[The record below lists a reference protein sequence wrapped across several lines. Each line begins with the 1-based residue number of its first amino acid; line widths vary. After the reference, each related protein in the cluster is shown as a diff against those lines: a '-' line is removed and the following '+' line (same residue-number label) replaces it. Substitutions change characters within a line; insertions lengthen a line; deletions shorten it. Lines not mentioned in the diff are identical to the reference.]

1 MRPRHAVILT
11 LSGDGDCPLWSY
23 LQSGT
28 LPWLISFIC
37 HSYVNCRVC
46 TQNSQSGTLCCA
58 FANLIPYSYS
68 YAPPRKSFSC
78 NTHGSPRKCCK
89 QKTYSVTKPF
99 RCNTYKKQGARGLW
113 LTRFASRIAVLGNP
127 RRQRTYLNFSL
138 FNHSVS
144 PWQSCFKA
152 PSTGAATISRTR
164 SRSAGTCSFLKPLVS
179 MVSCR
184 RTVIFAGQS
193 IQWPV
198 R

>member
-78 NTHGSPRKCCK
+78 NTYGSPRKCCK
-89 QKTYSVTKPF
+89 QKTYSMTKPF
-99 RCNTYKKQGARGLW
+99 RCNTYKKQGVPPSSQL
-113 LTRFASRIAVLGNP
+113 S
-127 RRQRTYLNFSL
+127 FSIL
-138 FNHSVS
+138 PS
-144 PWQSCFKA
+144 PV
-152 PSTGAATISRTR
+152 
-164 SRSAGTCSFLKPLVS
+164 LVS
-179 MVSCR
+179 YLPS
-184 RTVIFAGQS
+184 S
-193 IQWPV
+193 V
-198 R
+198 RSSKFRIPQPLCLPLLRKLPGVYQQFPFWNSTCVLANPFPYPLSSFNSPPGGILWVAL